1 MQSMLC
7 AISEVNWQNRMSLGS
22 CETFN
27 CNAANGT
34 LISDYWR
41 NVHDKYVRDKKG
53 KKIGSLK
60 HYFYWEGYFKFTFNE
75 FLKV

>member
-41 NVHDKYVRDKKG
+41 NEHDKYVRDKKG
-53 KKIGSLK
+53 KNRIIEAL
-60 HYFYWEGYFKFTFNE
+60 
-75 FLKV
+75 FLLGGVF

>member
-7 AISEVNWQNRMSLGS
+7 AISEVNWQNRTSLGS

-41 NVHDKYVRDKKG
+41 NEHDKYVRDKKG
-53 KKIGSLK
+53 KKSDHWSIIFIGGGFLNLPSV
-60 HYFYWEGYFKFTFNE
+60 E